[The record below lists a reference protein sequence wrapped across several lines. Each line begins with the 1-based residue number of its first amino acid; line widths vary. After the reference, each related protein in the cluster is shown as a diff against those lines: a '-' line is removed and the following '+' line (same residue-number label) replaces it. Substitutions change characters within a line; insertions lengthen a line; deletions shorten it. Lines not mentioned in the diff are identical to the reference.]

1 MPAPA
6 PVQNPLQWKP
16 GGERLIAAELK
27 AQTVSV
33 PYPPGSYAS
42 SAHRRMT
49 AVSHA
54 HFCAAQ
60 AKAFGCHVQRK
71 RQIEKKIK
79 KNIASLRR
87 GGR

>member
-1 MPAPA
+1 MAAVFQVKAVSAPH
-6 PVQNPLQWKP
+6 
-16 GGERLIAAELK
+16 
-27 AQTVSV
+27 
-33 PYPPGSYAS
+33 PPGSYAS
-42 SAHRRMT
+42 SAHGRMA
-49 AVSHA
+49 AVSSA
-54 HFCAAQ
+54 HCCAAQ